1 MRKSIWFW
9 LSFVV
14 AILLAVY
21 FATRII
27 MVTMGN
33 GAASRVKS
41 ISISADSS
49 TKNLSNLGA
58 VVAIA
63 PGANT
68 FKVDLD
74 NINAR
79 LGTVPDIKESA
90 IRRMPNGNLSIKV
103 KLHRAIALW
112 TDGQNLFPLS
122 ADGTIIKR
130 VVPEKPD
137 GTIVFRG
144 SLPSDISEISK
155 VAHNMASDINYIEW
169 IEDRRWNLYTTG
181 NITVLL
187 PEIDPYSAVTQLMM
201 LHQNHNI
208 LAKKITVL
216 DMRDPARILVK

>member
-9 LSFVV
+9 LSFIV
-14 AILLAVY
+14 ALVLAVY

-33 GAASRVKS
+33 GPVSRVKS
-41 ISISADSS
+41 ISISSDSN

-63 PGANT
+63 PGTNT
-68 FKVDLD
+68 FKTDLD

-79 LGTVPDIKESA
+79 LGGVPDIKESA

-122 ADGTIIKR
+122 ADGTIVKR
-130 VVPEKPD
+130 VVTEKPD
-137 GTIVFRG
+137 GTVVFRG
-144 SLPSDISEISK
+144 PLPSDISEMTK
-155 VAHNMASDINYIEW
+155 VAHNMASDLNYIEW
-169 IEDRRWNLYTTG
+169 IEDRRWNLYTNG
-181 NITVLL
+181 DITVLL
-187 PEIDPYSAVTQLMM
+187 PENDPYSAVTQLMM
-201 LHQNHNI
+201 LNKNHNI
-208 LAKKITVL
+208 LSKKITIL